1 MTRSV
6 TDNSPVLG
14 EPKAGAD
21 AREHVLIWFLCF
33 AAAFRVFIFSA
44 AFPFF
49 SNVDEYLH
57 FDLIT
62 QYSHG
67 HIPRT
72 FNRLTEETLDWI
84 VPYASPEFL
93 SAPNEFPNGKFPKP
107 LWRQSGP
114 EVEPEMAATR
124 AAWSDQVNF
133 ESSQPPLYYALASA
147 WWWIGKHI
155 GFAGLQSLYWI
166 RFLNALLLAIVV
178 WMGYLTARTIAPEH
192 IELRLGVPLLLAFIP
207 QNVFYT
213 INNDVL
219 SPVCFGAL
227 FLLVLQWL
235 RAETHSVWLG
245 VGTGLAIAATYL
257 TKLSNLPF
265 IGVALLIIALQ
276 LRRIT
281 WRTSASGLATLAA
294 LLVCA
299 AIPIGTWMW
308 WNKMHFGD
316 VIGSTAKIGLL
327 GWSQKP
333 FAAWWQHPIFTPGG
347 VWLFWSNL
355 IASFW
360 RGELTWHGRLLNW
373 GFVDWFFV
381 ISSLVFLF
389 SAMTGVASRS
399 AFSTFQRQ
407 AIASAILVWLAGI
420 FFLALLSIQFD
431 FGESTGPTRIH
442 PYFTAGRLL
451 SGALIPFALMY
462 VFGIAFLLRRTKGAV
477 SPLSIIVGIVAVTA
491 VSEIAVNHVVFASE
505 HNWFHR

>member
-1 MTRSV
+1 MIRQQVDIPRVSCESQRS
-6 TDNSPVLG
+6 TNWN
-14 EPKAGAD
+14 E
-21 AREHVLIWFLCF
+21 RILITLLCF
-33 AAAFRVFIFSA
+33 AAAVRVLLFSA
-44 AFPFF
+44 ASPFF

-72 FNRLTEETLDWI
+72 FNRLTEEALDWI

-93 SAPNEFPNGKFPKP
+93 SAPNEFQNGKFPKP
-107 LWRQSGP
+107 LWKQSGP

-133 ESSQPPLYYALASA
+133 EASQPPLYYALASA
-147 WWWIGKHI
+147 WWEIGKHI

-192 IELRLGVPLLLAFIP
+192 LELRLGVPLLLAFIP

-235 RAETHSVWLG
+235 RAEMHSVWLG
-245 VGTGLAIAATYL
+245 VATGLAIAATYL

-265 IGVALLIIALQ
+265 IGVALLIVTVQ
-276 LRRIT
+276 LRRIP

-299 AIPIGTWMW
+299 TIPIGSWMV
-308 WNKMHFGD
+308 WNKVHFGD
-316 VIGSTAKIGLL
+316 LTGSTAKISLL

-347 VWLFWSNL
+347 LWVFWSSL

-360 RGELTWHGRLLNW
+360 RGELIWHGRFLNW

-389 SAMTGVASRS
+389 SAMTAVASRS

-431 FGESTGPTRIH
+431 FGESTGPTRVH

-451 SGALIPFALMY
+451 SGALIPFAVIY
-462 VFGIAFLLRRTKGAV
+462 VSGISFLLRRAKVAV
-477 SPLSIIVGIVAVTA
+477 LPLLIIVAIVAVTA
-491 VSEIAVNHVVFASE
+491 VSEIAVNHDMLASE